1 MPNYTIIKS
10 KQKFYLIKFPTPQ
23 SKIIEKKNSCSINKL
38 ELVNTPYIDSHDFI
52 SLGASVPLNL
62 TTKSVSHDTA
72 TIEWEE
78 PKYPNGI
85 IKSYNLIKTKW
96 REPPLIALEINIVGK
111 HIRYTINNLE
121 SETTYTISV
130 SGGT

>member
-1 MPNYTIIKS
+1 M
-10 KQKFYLIKFPTPQ
+10 
-23 SKIIEKKNSCSINKL
+23 
-38 ELVNTPYIDSHDFI
+38 VNIPYIDSHDFI

-62 TTKSVSHDTA
+62 KTKSVSHDTA

-85 IKSYNLIKTKW
+85 IKSYQLIKTK
-96 REPPLIALEINIVGK
+96 RQSPLIPLNINIVGK

-121 SETTYTISV
+121 SETTYSISA
-130 SGGT
+130 SGGTQCRSIFRTQLNIGDGVVLKQLNCRCSIGF

>member
-1 MPNYTIIKS
+1 M
-10 KQKFYLIKFPTPQ
+10 
-23 SKIIEKKNSCSINKL
+23 
-38 ELVNTPYIDSHDFI
+38 VNIPYIDSRDFI

-62 TTKSVSHDTA
+62 KTKSVSHDSA
-72 TIEWEE
+72 TIECEE

-96 REPPLIALEINIVGK
+96 REPGLIVLEINIVGK